1 MKGFKVPFRQAKV
14 LKILKSNRS
23 SETVLSKY
31 ENKEG
36 NSYKIF
42 FFCLNT
48 QIVYF
53 KNRFKNG
60 TQLFNAFFTS

>member
-23 SETVLSKY
+23 SETVISKY

-36 NSYKIF
+36 NIYKIF

-48 QIVYF
+48 TIVNF
-53 KNRFKNG
+53 
-60 TQLFNAFFTS
+60 